1 MMAAVS
7 DNSNRNGG
15 AAMGVCGSERIA
27 FNLISR
33 LLLVRDPLFIFGV
46 RSW

>member
-1 MMAAVS
+1 MDAVS

-15 AAMGVCGSERIA
+15 AAMGVDGSERIA
-27 FNLISR
+27 YNLIR
-33 LLLVRDPLFIFGV
+33 MLLLVSDPLLLFGV